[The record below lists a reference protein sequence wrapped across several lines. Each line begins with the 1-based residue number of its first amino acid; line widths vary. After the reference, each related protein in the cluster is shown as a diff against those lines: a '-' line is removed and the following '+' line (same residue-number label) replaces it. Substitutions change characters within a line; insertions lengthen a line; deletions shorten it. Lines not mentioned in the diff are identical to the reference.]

1 LLQMLETA
9 LDVQDRMKFALS
21 KRSMVEALAVRL
33 HLISQSASVED
44 LIAKV
49 EALKGSDV
57 KASPAAGGVS
67 QKPPVFSSPRPAES
81 DELKKKDLNPPEV
94 LAAMPSSPEATA
106 SVPASQDAWG
116 KVLERIGKTKPMIQA
131 YLKEAVPVWE
141 GKKVKLLFPSN
152 RKFYVDSLQT
162 PEYQSALRR
171 EIGQAYG
178 IDAVLEFG
186 ILPSEPVKQAAAA
199 EGAASSGVAGFQD
212 DPVVQKA
219 LEMFQGK
226 ITEIKR

>member
-1 LLQMLETA
+1 
-9 LDVQDRMKFALS
+9 
-21 KRSMVEALAVRL
+21 
-33 HLISQSASVED
+33 
-44 LIAKV
+44 
-49 EALKGSDV
+49 
-57 KASPAAGGVS
+57 
-67 QKPPVFSSPRPAES
+67 
-81 DELKKKDLNPPEV
+81 
-94 LAAMPSSPEATA
+94 
-106 SVPASQDAWG
+106 
-116 KVLERIGKTKPMIQA
+116 
-131 YLKEAVPVWE
+131 
-141 GKKVKLLFPSN
+141 
-152 RKFYVDSLQT
+152 VDSLQT